1 MRLKPSKEALH
12 YPSSLISA
20 KFSSVLRLFFN
31 ALAFVRSYHIDIL
44 FAKIIIQVIAVI
56 CLVAN
61 KLLRLRFDHV
71 KIKRQL
77 DQSHFMM
84 IRCMRTDRKRKPMP
98 INDSHDLHTLATLD
112 LADVCTTAFGRGNGG
127 IDKAFPLIYL
137 SLLSAHWQGLSGH
150 YEPLRFCTSV
160 ENDDELFCNSE
171 SSEAACATVL
181 QYSVSKEQRPKPYV

>member
-1 MRLKPSKEALH
+1 MIPMIFTPLPRLVLPM
-12 YPSSLISA
+12 
-20 KFSSVLRLFFN
+20 SVPPP
-31 ALAFVRSYHIDIL
+31 LAED
-44 FAKIIIQVIAVI
+44 
-56 CLVAN
+56 
-61 KLLRLRFDHV
+61 
-71 KIKRQL
+71 
-77 DQSHFMM
+77 
-84 IRCMRTDRKRKPMP
+84 
-98 INDSHDLHTLATLD
+98 
-112 LADVCTTAFGRGNGG
+112 NGG